1 MFLYSRYV
9 TNKLSDFALRTKL
22 FFGVGLVRNCTDD
35 PSDLRT
41 GTPLQWCLVRKRRI
55 NVFLINAG

>member
-1 MFLYSRYV
+1 M
-9 TNKLSDFALRTKL
+9 NKLSDFTLRTKL